1 MQIEIRDLG
10 HIDYERAL
18 ALQLDLVA
26 QRQQEKI
33 GDTLLLLEHPPVI
46 TLGKSASENDILV
59 PRSTLEAAGA
69 TVHRIT
75 RGGETTYHGPG
86 QLVGYLIINLYE
98 HQRSLK
104 RFVYN
109 LEQVFINL
117 LSEEYGIQAGR
128 DEEHRGVWVGT
139 EKITAIGIAI
149 SHGVTMHGFAF
160 NVNTDLSHFQ
170 WIIPCGI
177 TDRGQTSVATLL
189 GRPVEMPV
197 IKERLSRH
205 FKRQF
210 GYQD

>member
-1 MQIEIRDLG
+1 MQLDVRDLG
-10 HIDYERAL
+10 KIDYESAL
-18 ALQLDLVA
+18 ALQLELVA
-26 QRQQEKI
+26 KRQQEEI
-33 GDTLLLLEHPPVI
+33 PDTLLLLEHPPVI
-46 TLGKSASENDILV
+46 TLGKSASESDILA
-59 PRSTLEAAGA
+59 PQSTLEAAGA

-104 RFVYN
+104 RFVRN

-117 LSEEYGIQAGR
+117 LEEEYGIQAGR

-177 TDRGQTSVATLL
+177 TDRGQTSVASLL
-189 GRPVEMPV
+189 DRPVEMPV
-197 IKERLSRH
+197 IKEQLSRH